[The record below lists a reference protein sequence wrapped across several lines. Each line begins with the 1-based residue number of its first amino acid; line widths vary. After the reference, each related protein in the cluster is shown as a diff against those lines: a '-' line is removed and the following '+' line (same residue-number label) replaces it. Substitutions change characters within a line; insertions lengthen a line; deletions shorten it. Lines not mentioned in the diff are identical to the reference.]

1 MSTVVECEVWG
12 INSVFP
18 PLCLLIQNGKGGSW
32 RSAGSCQ
39 RAGGE
44 EGNTANIPVLVLGSS
59 ISNGLSRQRGN
70 SCKGCAHNPI
80 NLPAPEGSPAIR
92 AASEAWVEN
101 PTEEGEGRG
110 DVFRTIYELCWKYSS
125 TCSFIWQGS
134 VLSLQL
140 HRVVLLHIVWDLI
153 NFCRIFSSCALIT
166 LI

>member
-1 MSTVVECEVWG
+1 MCQQLWNVRFGGLIAS
-12 INSVFP
+12 FL
-18 PLCLLIQNGKGGSW
+18 LCAFWFKMGRGE
-32 RSAGSCQ
+32 AGDLQ
-39 RAGGE
+39 APVRAGGE

-101 PTEEGEGRG
+101 STEEGEGRG
-110 DVFRTIYELCWKYSS
+110 DVFRTVYELCWKRSS